1 MTKPTTRAPKAI
13 KAAGAERGLL
23 APGQPDPL
31 PVQAKPGESD
41 GRVMARVTLEP
52 TVRHGRLAT
61 TFSNNM
67 FGGGRPPIVDTTAVV
82 LDWAT
87 QIGGGD
93 LALVSRMLTAQAV
106 SLDAMFGELGRR
118 SADNMGQYID
128 ASERYMRLALKA
140 QSNCRATLEALARL
154 HQPREQTVK
163 HVHVNNGGQA
173 IVADQ
178 LHQHGGK
185 ENGKSDGQPL
195 ALTRGTDAPCQPM
208 RSADAEREAVP
219 IARDA

>member
-1 MTKPTTRAPKAI
+1 MTKPTTRTTKAI
-13 KAAGAERGLL
+13 KSTGAVRGLI
-23 APGQPDPL
+23 APGQPDPI
-31 PVQAKPGESD
+31 PVTPKPGELD
-41 GRVMARVTLEP
+41 GKTMARVTLD
-52 TVRHGRLAT
+52 TAVRHASLAT
-61 TFSNNM
+61 TYGSNLFS
-67 FGGGRPPIVDTTAVV
+67 GGRPPIADTAA
-82 LDWAT
+82 LICEWAT
-87 QIGGGD
+87 QTGSGD
-93 LALVSRMLTAQAV
+93 LAMASRMLTAQAV

-178 LHQHGGK
+178 LHQHGGI

-208 RSADAEREAVP
+208 RSANAEREAVP

>member
-1 MTKPTTRAPKAI
+1 MTKTSKRI
-13 KAAGAERGLL
+13 AARNSDPDTGLIQ
-23 APGQPDPL
+23 PGQPDPL
-31 PVQAKPGESD
+31 TILQKVGETPAQL
-41 GRVMARVTLEP
+41 MARVSLEP
-52 TVRHGRLAT
+52 LARHASLAARFASKTFGTGRPTIDASIAFIDNLAT
-61 TFSNNM
+61 E
-67 FGGGRPPIVDTTAVV
+67 TAK
-82 LDWAT
+82 
-87 QIGGGD
+87 GD
-93 LALVSRMLTAQAV
+93 LGIASRTLTAQAL
-106 SLDAMFGELGRR
+106 SLDTIFAEMARR
-118 SADNMGQYID
+118 SADNMGQHLD

-178 LHQHGGK
+178 LHHHGGQ